1 MNASNSTSTPVAVG
15 ERVAV
20 MDVLRGVAL
29 FGVFLANMT
38 GFAHTG
44 VMATESQ
51 LVALPTAPWD
61 FALHDVLRWLVTDKA
76 NTTFA
81 FLFGLGFYLQ
91 MRRLESRGITFE
103 RIYRRRLSVLLVIG
117 VLNLY
122 LLWTWDILHLY
133 ALAGFVLLALRGVS
147 NRTLVVLGIL
157 CTAFG
162 RTAQKTLSE
171 FAGAATWTGAPD
183 PYADPAILARQHLSG
198 QGDYTGLVA
207 NFFDWV
213 WVDYLSSGLL
223 VGWLL
228 YALGRFLIG
237 AWVGRHEWIERAR
250 DFLPGWRRVTQW
262 ALPGGL
268 ILEGAAVLLKE
279 SPLLT
284 DFAHREF
291 VSNVVHLVAVPMLA
305 TGYVGAA
312 VVLFQDER
320 GRRLLAPFA
329 DVGRMALTNYLTQGF
344 IVAFVLFGV
353 GPGLGL
359 AGRIGTCALTGIVI
373 VAYGLQLLFSRWWLA
388 RFDYGPMEWVWR
400 ALTYGKRPRMRIAK
414 PPPEHTRGGG

>member
-1 MNASNSTSTPVAVG
+1 VDRQPDGALTGDLVSRPVTTS
-15 ERVAV
+15 ERVAI

-44 VMATESQ
+44 VMATEAQ
-51 LVALPTAPWD
+51 LEALPTAGWD
-61 FALHDVLRWLVTDKA
+61 AALHDVLDWLVTDKA

-81 FLFGLGFYLQ
+81 FLFGLGFWLQ
-91 MRRLESRGITFE
+91 MQRLETRGADFV
-103 RIYRRRLSVLLVIG
+103 RIYRRRLLVLLAIG

-133 ALAGFVLLALRGVS
+133 ALAGFALLALRRVS
-147 NRTLVVLGIL
+147 NRTLLVLGVL
-157 CTAFG
+157 CAWFG

-183 PYADPAILARQHLSG
+183 PYGDAAVLARQELSAR
-198 QGDYTGLVA
+198 GDYPGLVA
-207 NFFDWV
+207 SFFDFT

-223 VGWLL
+223 IGWLL

-237 AWVGRHEWIERAR
+237 AWVGRHGWIARAR
-250 DFLPGWRRVTQW
+250 DFLPGWRRTARW

-268 ILEGAAVLLKE
+268 ILEGLAVLLNE
-279 SPLLT
+279 SPLID

-291 VSNVVHLVAVPMLA
+291 LSVSFHLVAVPLLA
-305 TGYVGAA
+305 AGYVAA
-312 VVLFQDER
+312 VVVWFESEA

-329 DVGRMALTNYLTQGF
+329 HVGRMALTNYLTQGF
-344 IVAFVLFGV
+344 VIAFVLFGV
-353 GPGLGL
+353 GPGLAL
-359 AGRIGTCALTGIVI
+359 AGRVGTCVLTAIVVLVF
-373 VAYGLQLLFSRWWLA
+373 VAQMLFSRWWL
-388 RFDYGPMEWVWR
+388 RRRQYGPAEWVWR
-400 ALTYGKRPRMRIAK
+400 TLTYGKRPLADAR
-414 PPPEHTRGGG
+414 